1 MAHIGT
7 LVARGHGYSILPLPA
22 VAEALAAGQVSI
34 ARIHNGS
41 IRRTLC
47 LVRNTNQVLTH
58 AFCPLRGSCDQSAF
72 TTDRKVLS
80 RLIEKGVWVADLD
93 VALR

>member
-7 LVARGHGYSILPLPA
+7 LVARGHGYSVLPLPA
-22 VAEALAAGQVSI
+22 VADALAAGQVSI

-47 LVRNTNQVLTH
+47 LVRNSSQVLTH
-58 AFCPLRGSCDQSAF
+58 ASVRCEDL
-72 TTDRKVLS
+72 TIKVLS
-80 RLIEKGVWVADLD
+80 RLIEKGVWVAELD